1 MIAGD
6 SYPKRWHDVQKANVW
21 KGSGRQLG
29 VRPSQAKGGNHT
41 PEGNDRLERCEEE
54 EKAALARVGEEVP
67 KPGDNPVDRPL
78 EPQDKA
84 KILVARLE
92 DHATDAAREARLE
105 AADAQMT
112 ETREVGE
119 HKLVEMD
126 VEVADVESRALKRS
140 KVPALTID
148 GRLVILLMQS
158 VVVAM
163 MVSGALP
170 SR

>member
-1 MIAGD
+1 M
-6 SYPKRWHDVQKANVW
+6 
-21 KGSGRQLG
+21 
-29 VRPSQAKGGNHT
+29 
-41 PEGNDRLERCEEE
+41 
-54 EKAALARVGEEVP
+54 
-67 KPGDNPVDRPL
+67 DRPL

-126 VEVADVESRALKRS
+126 VELAEVESRALKRS

-163 MVSGALP
+163 MVSGASP
-170 SR
+170 SRRSLRTFQWSAAGSSA

>member
-1 MIAGD
+1 MARVPEG
-6 SYPKRWHDVQKANVW
+6 KRLERLGTTVGCKAL
-21 KGSGRQLG
+21 S
-29 VRPSQAKGGNHT
+29 SKGGNHT

-54 EKAALARVGEEVP
+54 EKAALAHVGEEVP

-126 VEVADVESRALKRS
+126 VEVADVESCALKRS